1 MTNNDNEYIIDN
13 EENYKRIEKAYKGD
27 LMRNYSYKNELKKLL
42 TPEIVAL
49 LTKIHEYKGEQ
60 NNFLGATK
68 DTLTHLV
75 EIAKIQS
82 TESSNKI
89 EGIYTSSERLTKIL
103 KDKTRPSNRS
113 EQEIAGYRDVLALIH
128 ENHEHIKAT
137 PNMILQ
143 LHKMLYKYGG
153 YDGGVYKFNENVTSE
168 EDEKGNK
175 RIRFSPVPTWET
187 PLAMDEL
194 CRAFDEAMADP
205 EIDPLLIIPMFIL
218 DFLCIHPFGDGNGR
232 MSRLLTLLLLYRSGY
247 VVGKYISIEKAIEQ
261 TKTTYYESLEDS
273 SYGWHENANDYGHF
287 VRYMLGIVLGAYREF
302 KDRVQTV
309 VESGSSKT
317 ERVRDVIKNTI
328 GKITK
333 AEILKECPDISDVT
347 VQRTLN
353 YLLKNGEI
361 TKIGGGRYTSYIWN
375 GD

>member
-1 MTNNDNEYIIDN
+1 
-13 EENYKRIEKAYKGD
+13 
-27 LMRNYSYKNELKKLL
+27 MRNYSYKNEWKKLL
-42 TPEIVAL
+42 TPEIVAM

-113 EQEIAGYRDVLALIH
+113 EQEIAGYRDVLSLIH
-128 ENHEHIKAT
+128 ESHDYIKAT

-153 YDGGVYKFNENVTSE
+153 NEGGEYKFNDNEIQE
-168 EDEKGNK
+168 EDSQGNK
-175 RIRFSPVPTWET
+175 RTRFSPVPAWET
-187 PLAMDEL
+187 PDAMDRL
-194 CRAFDEAMADP
+194 CYAFDEALADP
-205 EIDPLLIIPMFIL
+205 ETDPLIIIPMFIL
-218 DFLCIHPFGDGNGR
+218 DYLCIHPFSDGNGR
-232 MSRLLTLLLLYRSGY
+232 MSRLLTLLLLYRAGY
-247 VVGKYISIEKAIEQ
+247 IVGKYISIEKAIEQ
-261 TKTTYYESLEDS
+261 TKTTYYEALEDS
-273 SYGWHENANDYGHF
+273 SYGWHGNENDYGHF
-287 VRYMLGIVLGAYREF
+287 VRYMLGIILGAYREF
-302 KDRVQTV
+302 KDRVQAV
-309 VESGSSKT
+309 VESGASKT
-317 ERVRDVIKNTI
+317 ERIRGVIKNTV

-333 AEILKECPDISDVT
+333 SEILEQCPDISDVT
-347 VQRTLN
+347 AKRALN
-353 YLLKNGEI
+353 DLIQKGEI

>member
-1 MTNNDNEYIIDN
+1 MTNDIIKYIMNN
-13 EENYKRIEKAYKGD
+13 EEKYTKFPSLNNGD
-27 LMRNYSYKNELKKLL
+27 IMRNYSYRNEWKKLL
-42 TPEIVAL
+42 TPEIVAM
-49 LTKIHEYKGEQ
+49 LTAIHEYKGEQ

-89 EGIYTSSERLTKIL
+89 EGIYTSSDRLTKIL

-113 EQEIAGYRDVLALIH
+113 EQEIAGYRDVLSLIH

-153 YDGGVYKFNENVTSE
+153 YDGGVYKFNENVISE
-168 EDEKGNK
+168 EDSNGNK

-194 CRAFDEAMADP
+194 CCAFDEAMVEP
-205 EIDPLLIIPMFIL
+205 EINPLLIIPMFVL

-232 MSRLLTLLLLYRSGY
+232 MSRLLTLLLLYRAGY

-261 TKTTYYESLEDS
+261 TKTTYYEALEDS
-273 SYGWHENANDYGHF
+273 SYGWHENENDYGHF

-302 KDRVQTV
+302 KERVQIV
-309 VESGSSKT
+309 SESKASKP
-317 ERVRDVIKNTI
+317 ERVREIIKNTI
-328 GKITK
+328 GKVTK
-333 AEILKECPDISDVT
+333 SQILDQCPDISDVT
-347 VQRTLN
+347 VQRALAD
-353 YLLKNGEI
+353 LVKSGEI

>member
-1 MTNNDNEYIIDN
+1 MTNDLIECIIDN
-13 EENYKRIEKAYKGD
+13 EENYKLIEKTCKGD
-27 LMRNYSYKNELKKLL
+27 LMRNYSYKNEWKKLL
-42 TPEIVAL
+42 TPEIVAM
-49 LTKIHEYKGEQ
+49 LTRIHEYKGEQ

-128 ENHEHIKAT
+128 ESHDYIQPK

-153 YDGGVYKFNENVTSE
+153 AEGGVYKFNDNEIQE
-168 EDEKGNK
+168 EDAEGNK
-175 RIRFSPVPTWET
+175 RTRFTPVPAWET
-187 PLAMDEL
+187 PDAMEKLCHAFEEALADT
-194 CRAFDEAMADP
+194 
-205 EIDPLLIIPMFIL
+205 EIDPLIIIPMFIL
-218 DFLCIHPFGDGNGR
+218 DYLCIHPFSDGNGR
-232 MSRLLTLLLLYRSGY
+232 MSRLLTLLLLYRTGY

-261 TKTTYYESLEDS
+261 TKTTYYEALQDS
-273 SYGWHENANDYGHF
+273 SFGWHENENDYGHF

-302 KDRVQTV
+302 KDRVQIV
-309 VESGSSKT
+309 VESGSSKM

-347 VQRTLN
+347 VQRALAD
-353 YLLKNGEI
+353 LLKNGEI

>member
-1 MTNNDNEYIIDN
+1 
-13 EENYKRIEKAYKGD
+13 
-27 LMRNYSYKNELKKLL
+27 MRNYSYKNEWKKLL

-89 EGIYTSSERLTKIL
+89 EGIYTSSDRLTKIL

-128 ENHEHIKAT
+128 ESHDYIQPK

-153 YDGGVYKFNENVTSE
+153 NEGGIYKFNDNEIQE
-168 EDEKGNK
+168 EDASGNT
-175 RIRFSPVPTWET
+175 RIRFNPVPAWET
-187 PLAMDEL
+187 PGAMDKL
-194 CRAFDEAMADP
+194 CRAFDEALADQ
-205 EIDPLLIIPMFIL
+205 EIDPLIIIPMFIL
-218 DFLCIHPFGDGNGR
+218 DYLCIHPFSDGNGR
-232 MSRLLTLLLLYRSGY
+232 MSRLLTLLLLYRTGY
-247 VVGKYISIEKAIEQ
+247 IVGKYISIEKAIEQ
-261 TKTTYYESLEDS
+261 TKTTYYEALEDS

-287 VRYMLGIVLGAYREF
+287 VRYMLGIILGAYREF
-302 KDRVQTV
+302 KDRVQMV

-317 ERVRDVIKNTI
+317 ERVRDIIKNTI

-333 AEILKECPDISDVT
+333 SEILKECPDISDVT
-347 VQRTLN
+347 VQRALAD
-353 YLLKNGEI
+353 LLKNGEI

>member
-1 MTNNDNEYIIDN
+1 
-13 EENYKRIEKAYKGD
+13 
-27 LMRNYSYKNELKKLL
+27 MRNYSYNDKWKQLL

-60 NNFLGATK
+60 NNFIGATK
-68 DTLTHLV
+68 DAMLYLV

-89 EGIYTSSERLTKIL
+89 EGIFTSSERLTKIL

-113 EQEIAGYRDVLALIH
+113 EQEIAGYRDVLGLIH
-128 ENHEHIKAT
+128 ESHDYIQIK

-153 YDGGVYKFNENVTSE
+153 AEGGVYKFNDNEIQE
-168 EDEKGNK
+168 EDELGNK
-175 RIRFSPVPTWET
+175 RTRFTPVPAWET
-187 PLAMDEL
+187 SDAMERL
-194 CRAFDEAMADP
+194 CRALDEACADP
-205 EIDPLLIIPMFIL
+205 EIDPLIIIPMFIL
-218 DFLCIHPFGDGNGR
+218 DYLCIHPFSDGNGR

-247 VVGKYISIEKAIEQ
+247 IVGKYISIEKAIEQ
-261 TKTTYYESLEDS
+261 TKETYYEALEDS
-273 SYGWHENANDYGHF
+273 SYGWHENENDYGHF

-302 KDRVQTV
+302 KDRVQIV

-333 AEILKECPDISDVT
+333 SEILKECPDISDIT
-347 VQRTLN
+347 VQRALAD
-353 YLLKNGEI
+353 LLKNGEI

>member
-1 MTNNDNEYIIDN
+1 
-13 EENYKRIEKAYKGD
+13 
-27 LMRNYSYKNELKKLL
+27 MRNYDYKNEWKKLL

-82 TESSNKI
+82 AESSNKI

-103 KDKTRPSNRS
+103 KDKTRPRDRS
-113 EQEIAGYRDVLALIH
+113 EQEIAGYRDVLSLIH
-128 ENHEHIKAT
+128 ESHDYIQPK

-153 YDGGVYKFNENVTSE
+153 AEGGEYKFNDNEIQE

-175 RIRFSPVPTWET
+175 RIRFKPVPAWET
-187 PLAMDEL
+187 PDAMDKL
-194 CRAFDEAMADP
+194 CRAFDEAAADP
-205 EIDPLLIIPMFIL
+205 EIDQLIIIPMFIL
-218 DFLCIHPFGDGNGR
+218 DYLCIHPFSDGNGR
-232 MSRLLTLLLLYRSGY
+232 MSRLLTLLLLYRTGY
-247 VVGKYISIEKAIEQ
+247 IVGKYISIEKAIEQ
-261 TKTTYYESLEDS
+261 TKTTYYEALEDS
-273 SYGWHENANDYGHF
+273 SYGWHENENDYGHF

-302 KDRVQTV
+302 RDRVQTV

-317 ERVRDVIKNTI
+317 DRVRDIVKNTI

-333 AEILKECPDISDVT
+333 AEILEQCPDISDVT
-347 VQRTLN
+347 VKRALN
-353 YLLKNGEI
+353 DLVSKAEI

>member
-1 MTNNDNEYIIDN
+1 MTNDLIECIIDN
-13 EENYKRIEKAYKGD
+13 EENYKLIEKTCKGD
-27 LMRNYSYKNELKKLL
+27 LMRNYSYKNEWKKLL
-42 TPEIVAL
+42 TPEIVAM
-49 LTKIHEYKGEQ
+49 LTRIHEYKGEQ

-128 ENHEHIKAT
+128 ESHDYIQPK

-153 YDGGVYKFNENVTSE
+153 AEGGVYKFNDNEIQE
-168 EDEKGNK
+168 EDAEGNK
-175 RIRFSPVPTWET
+175 RTRFTPVPAWET
-187 PLAMDEL
+187 PDAMEKLCHAFEEALADT
-194 CRAFDEAMADP
+194 
-205 EIDPLLIIPMFIL
+205 EIDPLIIIPMFIL
-218 DFLCIHPFGDGNGR
+218 DYLCIHPFSDGNGR
-232 MSRLLTLLLLYRSGY
+232 MSRLLTLLLLYRTGY

-261 TKTTYYESLEDS
+261 TKTTYYEALQDS
-273 SYGWHENANDYGHF
+273 SFGWHENENDYGHF

-302 KDRVQTV
+302 KDRVQIV
-309 VESGSSKT
+309 VESGSSKM

-333 AEILKECPDISDVT
+333 AEIIRQCPDISDVT
-347 VQRTLN
+347 VQRALAD
-353 YLLKNGEI
+353 LLKNGEI

>member
-1 MTNNDNEYIIDN
+1 MTNDLIECIIDN
-13 EENYKRIEKAYKGD
+13 EENYKQIKKGSKGD
-27 LMRNYSYKNELKKLL
+27 LMRNYSYKNEWKKLL

-128 ENHEHIKAT
+128 ESHDYIQPK

-153 YDGGVYKFNENVTSE
+153 AEGGVYKFNDNEIQE
-168 EDEKGNK
+168 EDAEGNK
-175 RIRFSPVPTWET
+175 RTRFTPVPAWET
-187 PLAMDEL
+187 PDAMEKL
-194 CRAFDEAMADP
+194 CHAFDEALADT
-205 EIDPLLIIPMFIL
+205 EIDPLIIIPMFIL
-218 DFLCIHPFGDGNGR
+218 DYLCIHPFSDGNGR
-232 MSRLLTLLLLYRSGY
+232 MSRLLTLLLLYRTGY

-261 TKTTYYESLEDS
+261 TKTTYFEALEDS
-273 SYGWHENANDYGHF
+273 SYGWHENENDYGHF
-287 VRYMLGIVLGAYREF
+287 VRYMLGIILGAYREF
-302 KDRVQTV
+302 KDRVQIV
-309 VESGSSKT
+309 VESGSSKM

-333 AEILKECPDISDVT
+333 SEIIRQCPDISDVT
-347 VQRTLN
+347 VQRALAD
-353 YLLKNGEI
+353 LLKNGEI

>member
-1 MTNNDNEYIIDN
+1 MTNDIINYIMNN
-13 EENYKRIEKAYKGD
+13 EEKYTKFPSLNNGD
-27 LMRNYSYKNELKKLL
+27 IMRNYSYKNVWKKLL
-42 TPEIVAL
+42 TPEIVAM
-49 LTKIHEYKGEQ
+49 LTAIHEYKGEQ

-89 EGIYTSSERLTKIL
+89 EGIYTSSDRLTKIL

-113 EQEIAGYRDVLALIH
+113 EQEIAGYRDVLSLIH
-128 ENHEHIKAT
+128 QNHEHIKAT

-153 YDGGVYKFNENVTSE
+153 YDGGVYKFNENVISE
-168 EDEKGNK
+168 EDGNGNQ

-194 CRAFDEAMADP
+194 CRAFDEAMAEP
-205 EIDPLLIIPMFIL
+205 EIDPLLIIPMFVL

-232 MSRLLTLLLLYRSGY
+232 MSRLLTLLLLYRAGY

-273 SYGWHENANDYGHF
+273 SYGWHENENDYGHF

-302 KDRVQTV
+302 KERVQIV
-309 VESGSSKT
+309 SESKNSKP
-317 ERVRDVIKNTI
+317 ERVREIIKNTI
-328 GKITK
+328 GKVTK
-333 AEILKECPDISDVT
+333 AQILDQCPDISDVT
-347 VQRTLN
+347 VQRALAD
-353 YLLKNGEI
+353 LLKNGEI
-361 TKIGGGRYTSYIWN
+361 IKIGGGRYTSYIWN

>member
-1 MTNNDNEYIIDN
+1 
-13 EENYKRIEKAYKGD
+13 
-27 LMRNYSYKNELKKLL
+27 MRNYSYKNEWKKLL

-89 EGIYTSSERLTKIL
+89 EGIYTSSDRLTKIL

-128 ENHEHIKAT
+128 ESHDYIQPK

-153 YDGGVYKFNENVTSE
+153 NEGGIYKFNDNEIQE
-168 EDEKGNK
+168 EDASGNT
-175 RIRFSPVPTWET
+175 RIRFKPVPAWET
-187 PLAMDEL
+187 PDAMEKL
-194 CRAFDEAMADP
+194 CQAFDEALADQ
-205 EIDPLLIIPMFIL
+205 EIDPLIIIPMFIL
-218 DFLCIHPFGDGNGR
+218 DYLCIHPFSDGNGR
-232 MSRLLTLLLLYRSGY
+232 MSRLLTLLLLYRTGY
-247 VVGKYISIEKAIEQ
+247 IVGKYISIEKAIEQ
-261 TKTTYYESLEDS
+261 TKATYYEALEDS
-273 SYGWHENANDYGHF
+273 SYGWHENKNDYGHF

-302 KDRVQTV
+302 KDRVQIV

-317 ERVRDVIKNTI
+317 ERVRDIIKNTI

-347 VQRTLN
+347 VQRTLGD
-353 YLLKNGEI
+353 LLKNGEI

>member
-1 MTNNDNEYIIDN
+1 MTNNIIECIIIN

-27 LMRNYSYKNELKKLL
+27 LMRNYSYKNEWKKLL
-42 TPEIVAL
+42 TPEIVTM
-49 LTKIHEYKGEQ
+49 LTRIHEYKGEQ

-89 EGIYTSSERLTKIL
+89 EGIYTSGERLTKIL

-153 YDGGVYKFNENVTSE
+153 YDGGVYKFNESIISE

-205 EIDPLLIIPMFIL
+205 EIDPLLIIPMFVL

-232 MSRLLTLLLLYRSGY
+232 MSRLLTLLLLYRAGY

-273 SYGWHENANDYGHF
+273 SYGWHENKNDYGHF

-302 KDRVQTV
+302 KDRVQIV
-309 VESGSSKT
+309 VESRSSKT
-317 ERVRDVIKNTI
+317 ERVRDIIKNTI

-333 AEILKECPDISDVT
+333 SEIIKQCPDISDVT
-347 VQRTLN
+347 VQRALAD
-353 YLLKNGEI
+353 LLKNGEI

>member
-1 MTNNDNEYIIDN
+1 MTNDIIKYIMNN
-13 EENYKRIEKAYKGD
+13 EEKDTKFPSLNNGD
-27 LMRNYSYKNELKKLL
+27 IMRNYSYRSEWKKLL
-42 TPEIVAL
+42 TPEIVAM
-49 LTKIHEYKGEQ
+49 LTAIHEYKGEQ

-89 EGIYTSSERLTKIL
+89 EGIYTSSDRLTKIL

-113 EQEIAGYRDVLALIH
+113 EQEIAGYRDVLSLIH

-153 YDGGVYKFNENVTSE
+153 YDGGVYKFNENVISE
-168 EDEKGNK
+168 EDSNGNK

-194 CRAFDEAMADP
+194 CRAFDETVAEP
-205 EIDPLLIIPMFIL
+205 EIDPLLIIPMFVL

-232 MSRLLTLLLLYRSGY
+232 MSRLLTLLLLYRAGY

-261 TKTTYYESLEDS
+261 TKTTYYEALEDS
-273 SYGWHENANDYGHF
+273 SYGWHENENDYGHF

-302 KDRVQTV
+302 KERVQIV
-309 VESGSSKT
+309 SESKASKP
-317 ERVRDVIKNTI
+317 ERVREIIKNTI
-328 GKITK
+328 GKVTK
-333 AEILKECPDISDVT
+333 SQILDQCPDISDVT
-347 VQRTLN
+347 VQRALAD
-353 YLLKNGEI
+353 LVKSGEI